1 MLCCRMNTWYV
12 GRLSSYP
19 GDHFAAGRYCHR
31 AKERRES
38 QMIDCVVRG
47 RRKKSSAG
55 DAQATQWNAP
65 TSTSSPRSRPGPGSP
80 NLELTDIVSLTEGAT
95 FLRLLVQYRF
105 RIASGGRTTFFQRI
119 SLSVAW

>member
-38 QMIDCVVRG
+38 QMVDCVVRG
-47 RRKKSSAG
+47 RRKNPQPVMRKPPSGMLRPPRPPLVLDPDQDLRIS
-55 DAQATQWNAP
+55 NLP
-65 TSTSSPRSRPGPGSP
+65 TSFP
-80 NLELTDIVSLTEGAT
+80 
-95 FLRLLVQYRF
+95 
-105 RIASGGRTTFFQRI
+105 
-119 SLSVAW
+119 